1 MHQTQGMCYHQTR
14 DMATP
19 GFGKPFR
26 DMEKKYPGVVLPTEL
41 FGAYV
46 LWTVIFNSSWFNYY
60 LSAILLNY
68 GALALNKLK

>member
-26 DMEKKYPGVVLPTEL
+26 DMEKKYPGVVLANRTFWGL
-41 FGAYV
+41 C
-46 LWTVIFNSSWFNYY
+46 IMNSYF
-60 LSAILLNY
+60 
-68 GALALNKLK
+68 